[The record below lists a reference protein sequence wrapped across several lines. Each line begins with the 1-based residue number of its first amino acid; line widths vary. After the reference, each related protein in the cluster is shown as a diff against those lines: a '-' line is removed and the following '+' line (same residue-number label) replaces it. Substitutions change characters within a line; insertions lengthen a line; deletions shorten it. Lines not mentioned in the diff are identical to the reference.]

1 MKSKSKKPIY
11 KRLWFIILIV
21 VVIIGAVGAAGSG
34 EDKVEPEQIV
44 YSQYDV
50 STLLA
55 DLDENALKAAE
66 TYEGQSVS
74 LTGEIGTID
83 SSGKYIDLLPTD
95 DEWAIIG
102 VQCYITNDEQKAAI
116 MELSAGDTVTVEGKI
131 TSVREVLGYSLDI
144 DSIQ

>member
-34 EDKVEPEQIV
+34 EDKVESEQIV

-50 STLLA
+50 STLLT

-66 TYEGQSVS
+66 TYEGQYVS

-83 SSGKYIDLLPTD
+83 SSGKYIDLFPTD

-102 VQCYITNDEQKAAI
+102 VQCYITNEEQKAAI
-116 MELSAGDTVTVEGKI
+116 MKLSTGDTVTVEGKI
-131 TSVREVLGYSLDI
+131 TSVGEVLGYSLDI
-144 DSIQ
+144 DTIQ

>member
-21 VVIIGAVGAAGSG
+21 VVIIGVVGAAGSG

-50 STLLA
+50 STLLT

-66 TYEGQSVS
+66 TYEGQYVS

-83 SSGKYIDLLPTD
+83 SSGKYIDLFPTD

-116 MELSAGDTVTVEGKI
+116 MELSTGDAVTVEGKI
-131 TSVREVLGYSLDI
+131 TSVGEVLGYSLDI
-144 DSIQ
+144 DTIQ

>member
-21 VVIIGAVGAAGSG
+21 VVIIGVVGATGSG

-50 STLLA
+50 STLLT

-66 TYEGQSVS
+66 TYEGQYVS

-83 SSGKYIDLLPTD
+83 SSGKYIDLFPTD

-116 MELSAGDTVTVEGKI
+116 MELSTGDAVTVEGKI
-131 TSVREVLGYSLDI
+131 TSVGEVLGYSLDI
-144 DSIQ
+144 DTIQ

>member
-34 EDKVEPEQIV
+34 EDKVESEQIV

-50 STLLA
+50 STLLT

-66 TYEGQSVS
+66 TYEGQYVS

-83 SSGKYIDLLPTD
+83 SSGKYIDLFPTD

-102 VQCYITNDEQKAAI
+102 VQCYITNEEQKAAI
-116 MELSAGDTVTVEGKI
+116 MELSTGDTVTVEGKI
-131 TSVREVLGYSLDI
+131 TSVGEVLGYSLDI
-144 DSIQ
+144 DTIQ

>member
-34 EDKVEPEQIV
+34 EDKVESEQIV

-50 STLLA
+50 STLLT

-66 TYEGQSVS
+66 TYEGQYVS

-83 SSGKYIDLLPTD
+83 SSGKYIDLFPID

-102 VQCYITNDEQKAAI
+102 VQCYITNEEQKAAI
-116 MELSAGDTVTVEGKI
+116 MELSTGDTVTVEGKI
-131 TSVREVLGYSLDI
+131 TSVGEVLGYSLDI
-144 DSIQ
+144 DTIQ

>member
-21 VVIIGAVGAAGSG
+21 VVIIGVVGAAGSG
-34 EDKVEPEQIV
+34 EDKVESEQIV

-50 STLLA
+50 STLLT

-66 TYEGQSVS
+66 TYEGQYVS

-83 SSGKYIDLLPTD
+83 SSGKYIDLFPTD

-102 VQCYITNDEQKAAI
+102 VQCYITNEEQKAAI
-116 MELSAGDTVTVEGKI
+116 MELSTGDTVTIEGKI
-131 TSVREVLGYSLDI
+131 TSVGEVLGYSLDI
-144 DSIQ
+144 DMIQ

>member
-11 KRLWFIILIV
+11 KQLWFIILIV

-34 EDKVEPEQIV
+34 EDKVEPAQIV

-50 STLLA
+50 STLLT

-66 TYEGQSVS
+66 NYEGQYVS

-83 SSGKYIDLLPTD
+83 SSGEYIDLFPID

-102 VQCYITNDEQKAAI
+102 VQCYITNEEQKTAI
-116 MELSAGDTVTVEGKI
+116 MELSTGDTVTVEGKI
-131 TSVREVLGYSLDI
+131 TSVGEVLGYSLDI
-144 DSIQ
+144 DTIQ

>member
-50 STLLA
+50 STLLT

-66 TYEGQSVS
+66 TYEGQYVS

-83 SSGKYIDLLPTD
+83 SSGKYIDLFPTD

-102 VQCYITNDEQKAAI
+102 VQCYITNEEQKAAI
-116 MELSAGDTVTVEGKI
+116 MELSTGDTVTVEGKI
-131 TSVREVLGYSLDI
+131 TSVGEVLGYSLDI
-144 DSIQ
+144 DTIQ